1 MNTLLKT
8 DVFDVWL
15 NGLKD
20 RTGKALILRRIE
32 QAEAGNFGD
41 CEPVGEGISEIRVHF
56 GPGYRLYHPRH
67 GEVTYLLLG
76 GGVKST
82 QKRDIKA
89 AIALK
94 NALNKD

>member
-41 CEPVGEGISEIRVHF
+41 CEPVGEGISEMRVSSS
-56 GPGYRLYHPRH
+56 PAWRMPWAM
-67 GEVTYLLLG
+67 VW
-76 GGVKST
+76 
-82 QKRDIKA
+82 
-89 AIALK
+89 
-94 NALNKD
+94 

>member
-1 MNTLLKT
+1 MNEITASI
-8 DVFDVWL
+8 
-15 NGLKD
+15 
-20 RTGKALILRRIE
+20 ALIVVL
-32 QAEAGNFGD
+32 
-41 CEPVGEGISEIRVHF
+41 
-56 GPGYRLYHPRH
+56 L
-67 GEVTYLLLG
+67 LLLG

>member
-1 MNTLLKT
+1 M
-8 DVFDVWL
+8 
-15 NGLKD
+15 
-20 RTGKALILRRIE
+20 
-32 QAEAGNFGD
+32 
-41 CEPVGEGISEIRVHF
+41 RVHF
-56 GPGYRLYHPRH
+56 GPGYRLYHTRH